1 MIIAIL
7 IVILVLLCTVFN
19 VPFWDFLVPSENI
32 VLADI
37 KTNQI
42 LAKGIHTLWY
52 QWQLWLITL
61 ALILVA
67 ACIVDLIR
75 ESTNKG
81 IAEKSTKLDKEIEH
95 YQQLQRTFKDKKQKE
110 VWSELQYK
118 QDELNEIKTDI
129 EQKYHDSQQKLK
141 AANELN
147 KTTNISNRAQDKK
160 VRSKNKQR
168 DRLSSQKKMII
179 TYLDDQNFTVG
190 NEKLTYK
197 HLLKLAQQ
205 YENEQS

>member
-1 MIIAIL
+1 MIIPIL

-61 ALILVA
+61 ALIVVA

-141 AANELN
+141 TANELN

-160 VRSKNKQR
+160 VRSQNKQR
-168 DRLSSQKKMII
+168 DRLSSQKKMIM
-179 TYLDDQNFTVG
+179 TYLDAG
-190 NEKLTYK
+190 NITLGDEKLTYK
-197 HLLKLAQQ
+197 LLQKLAKQ
-205 YENEQS
+205 YENEQG